1 MVICANG
8 VLTTKSTGKA
18 TTLAILS
25 AKMRRLKWLGK
36 LAIGCSRI
44 MTQTEIK
51 FAIVAH
57 ESRFDM
63 AVSLADNLPN
73 YQIFVDRESKG
84 ANANHLRA
92 LRWASTQDSRVVI
105 LEDDALPVPGFAQK
119 VAEWLSRFPDDLL
132 SFYLGTGRPPQ
143 YQLEIATKLIDADR
157 RQTDYITINRLVHGV
172 CYSVPLHKLQQVI
185 SRWNH
190 RSPADYAVGDACGG
204 SVIYPCY
211 SLVDHQDS
219 GAVERHPDNS
229 PRTERRKAWRLDLK
243 EHHGTTGNA

>member
-1 MVICANG
+1 MLNA
-8 VLTTKSTGKA
+8 
-18 TTLAILS
+18 
-25 AKMRRLKWLGK
+25 RLLIDEG
-36 LAIGCSRI
+36 
-44 MTQTEIK
+44 Q
-51 FAIVAH
+51 H
-57 ESRFDM
+57 
-63 AVSLADNLPN
+63 
-73 YQIFVDRESKG
+73 G
-84 ANANHLRA
+84 ANWNHRRA
-92 LRWASTQDSRVVI
+92 IEWASEQDCRVVI
-105 LEDDALPVPGFAQK
+105 LEDDAVLVNGFTEK
-119 VAEWLSRFPDDLL
+119 VTSWLSRFPDELI

-211 SLVDHQDS
+211 SLVDHLDS

-229 PRTERRKAWRLDLK
+229 PRTERRKAWRMDS
-243 EHHGTTGNA
+243 